1 MSDRLVID
9 SLDFVRNTGSR
20 HGKIPLVELVR
31 LHDLL
36 SDQEGELIYQISGQ
50 FDKNKRPGLYVE
62 ITGKI
67 HLHCQRCLDKLVH
80 HIDLQTFLI
89 LAKNETELDLADNDD
104 TIDAILAVPDLDV
117 FNLIEDEVI
126 LSLSIA
132 LCHAND
138 ECSMFKLKSNGN
150 GSADKTQPAHPFA
163 ALAAL
168 KKTN

>member
-9 SLDFVRNTGSR
+9 SLDFAHNAGSR

-31 LHDLL
+31 LHDRLF
-36 SDQEGELIYQISGQ
+36 DQEGELIYQISGQ
-50 FDKNKRPGLYVE
+50 FDKNERPGLYVE

-80 HIDLQTFLI
+80 HVDLRTFLI
-89 LAKNETELDLADNDD
+89 LAKNETELDLADDDD
-104 TIDAILAVPDLDV
+104 TIDAILAAPDLDV

-126 LSLSIA
+126 LSLTIS
-132 LCHAND
+132 LCHADD
-138 ECSMFKLKSNGN
+138 ECSIFKLKSTGN
-150 GSADKTQPAHPFA
+150 GLAGKTQPAHPFA
-163 ALAAL
+163 ALATL